1 MNIVYHNHMFC
12 YMQEHNI
19 RGASDLLLKEMIV
32 DNGQLKYNYLRFL

>member
-19 RGASDLLLKEMIV
+19 RGAFDLV